1 MLRTKL
7 DMESV
12 RADVAKELSAILE
25 AGVPLVYRENGIIV
39 EVKKLDT
46 VKSDNLSQE
55 IHFHTA
61 AE

>member
-1 MLRTKL
+1 
-7 DMESV
+7 MESV